1 MLSTAGT
8 SRASA
13 VVPAAR
19 QAAPLS
25 LRTAMHDIGLQ
36 AGCSADSGNFQPRA
50 RWTPGRL
57 VRRLC
62 ELPAG
67 GRAAPPART
76 RLQRLSWTRYGIHD
90 QARAHSRR
98 ANDPQA
104 DRLQCGVWTFA
115 E

>member
-67 GRAAPPART
+67 AALPRPDSAPAAIVDALWHTRSGPRALAT
-76 RLQRLSWTRYGIHD
+76 CQ
-90 QARAHSRR
+90 
-98 ANDPQA
+98 
-104 DRLQCGVWTFA
+104 
-115 E
+115 